1 MMQEGGGFLRPNGDI
16 TGRTYIPGGELTE
29 YAKTNDEYGIQPIL
43 YILNTK
49 NVIIN
54 LISYSSLNG
63 FIFELILPEDAESP
77 YLGHLAGVVGV
88 YQIRH
93 FIIKLV
99 VLTTNSED
107 SILPYVKGIIKKPV
121 VINKFILESNIQDN
135 VWLGSVSE
143 NIEAISPPVLY
154 AKPFNSENSMG
165 HDVVWLLNQFNN
177 KRTTAV
183 DRDYTPNV
191 VHYLTNTITNT
202 KGFVGNRGL
211 GIILM
216 PAAPNAVIFYDFID
230 SIKNRITNRE
240 IEANAALII
249 LKDLF
254 ASVIAQIVRMYIYL
268 KVIHLDL
275 HGGNILI
282 YEHKGSGDTITYK
295 SSIIDFGIASKLE
308 TMKPDAYFSVVEKSE
323 MVDEITELE
332 AEFKDLMSLSD
343 IELGN
348 KGALFMIKVIE
359 YIRYYDAMVHYSKY
373 KFIND
378 AFLGYRNDV
387 TKNKVVDRTGKT
399 YDIFINANNPTPTMY
414 YNDDKYVLNADN
426 TITVFDAKHEGGI
439 KIAVN
444 DGDNTTKTRP
454 TIKEYV
460 SDGLDEYNAY
470 GFDKLF
476 WMKEYIIN
484 NEVMKN
490 AFDKLKDMMKSNAVS
505 ITDRRRGRSRS
516 RSPDATEGGP
526 MSVAIDPLA
535 SEPKSRSRRD
545 DPLEG
550 RRRERGRLERGGKS
564 RKSKQS
570 KKSKKTK
577 KSKKSK
583 KSKTL

>member
-1 MMQEGGGFLRPNGDI
+1 MQDGGGFLRPNGDI

-43 YILNTK
+43 YILQTK

-63 FIFELILPEDAESP
+63 FIFEIILPEDAESP

-88 YQIRH
+88 HQIH
-93 FIIKLV
+93 DFIIKLV
-99 VLTTNSED
+99 VITTNPEE
-107 SILPYVKGIIKKPV
+107 SILPYGGVKKEPAL
-121 VINKFILESNIQDN
+121 INNFILESNIQDN
-135 VWLGSVSE
+135 IWLGSVSE

-154 AKPFNSENSMG
+154 AKTFNSANSNR
-165 HDVVWLLNQFNN
+165 DNLEWLLGQFNN
-177 KRTTAV
+177 KRTNTIGP
-183 DRDYTPNV
+183 DYTPSV
-191 VHYLTNTITNT
+191 IHYLKSAIINA
-202 KGFVGNRGL
+202 KGLVGDRGL

-230 SIKNRITNRE
+230 SIKKRITNRE

-254 ASVIAQIVRMYIYL
+254 ASVIAQIVRIYIYL

-282 YEHKGSGDTITYK
+282 YDHKGSGDTIMYK
-295 SSIIDFGIASKLE
+295 SSIIDFGIASKLD
-308 TMKPDAYFSVVEKSE
+308 TMKSDAYFSRGEKSE
-323 MVDEITELE
+323 MVAEITSLA
-332 AEFKDLMSLSD
+332 AEFEDLMSLSD

-348 KGALFMIKVIE
+348 KGALFIKKVIE
-359 YIRYYDAMVHYSKY
+359 YIRYYDAMVHYSKF

-378 AFLGYRNDV
+378 ALVGYTNDG
-387 TKNKVVDRTGKT
+387 TKRTVVDRNGIKYEIFVHATSGK
-399 YDIFINANNPTPTMY
+399 PTMY
-414 YNDDKYVLNADN
+414 YKNDTYELNADN
-426 TITVFDAKHEGGI
+426 TITAFDARHPTTGR
-439 KIAVN
+439 KIAVIN
-444 DGDNTTKTRP
+444 GDNMTKTRP
-454 TIKEYV
+454 TIKEYRGDNLV
-460 SDGLDEYNAY
+460 AFA
-470 GFDKLF
+470 FDKLN
-476 WMKEYIIN
+476 WMSEYIN

-490 AFDKLKDMMKSNAVS
+490 AFDKLKEMMKAKLEHDNAVS
-505 ITDRRRGRSRS
+505 LTEIRQSRSRS

-526 MSVAIDPLA
+526 KSVAIDTLA

-564 RKSKQS
+564 KKSKPIKKSKQ
-570 KKSKKTK
+570 TK

>member
-1 MMQEGGGFLRPNGDI
+1 MQEGGGFLRPNGDI
-16 TGRTYIPGGELTE
+16 TGKTYRPVGGLTE
-29 YAKTNDEYGIQPIL
+29 YAETNDTYGTQPIS
-43 YILNTK
+43 YILNTE
-49 NVIIN
+49 NVILN

-63 FIFELILPEDAESP
+63 FIFEIILPEDAESP

-88 YQIRH
+88 YQIRR

-99 VLTTNSED
+99 VTTTNSD
-107 SILPYVKGIIKKPV
+107 DHISPYGPAKKKPA
-121 VINKFILESNIQDN
+121 VINNFILESNIQDN

-154 AKPFNSENSMG
+154 AKTFNSGNSNR
-165 HDVVWLLNQFNN
+165 HNIEWLLNLFTN
-177 KRTTAV
+177 KRTTTVGANS
-183 DRDYTPNV
+183 THTLI
-191 VHYLTNTITNT
+191 HYLKKTIINTI
-202 KGFVGNRGL
+202 GFVGNRGL

-230 SIKNRITNRE
+230 SIQNRITNRE
-240 IEANAALII
+240 IERNAAQNI
-249 LKDLF
+249 LNDLF

-282 YEHKGSGDTITYK
+282 YEHKGSGDTIMYK
-295 SSIIDFGIASKLE
+295 SSIIDFGIASKLD
-308 TMKPDAYFSVVEKSE
+308 TMKSDAYFSRGEKSE
-323 MVDEITELE
+323 MDAEITEL
-332 AEFKDLMSLSD
+332 AVEFEDLISKSA

-348 KGALFMIKVIE
+348 KGALFIKKVIE

-378 AFLGYRNDV
+378 AFVGYTNDG
-387 TKNKVVDRTGKT
+387 TKRTVVDRNGIK
-399 YDIFINANNPTPTMY
+399 YEIFINANNPNPTMY
-414 YNDDKYVLNADN
+414 YNNDKYVLNADN

-454 TIKEYV
+454 TVTEYMGNDSV
-460 SDGLDEYNAY
+460 AF

-476 WMKEYIIN
+476 WMKEYIN
-484 NEVMKN
+484 NEVVMKN
-490 AFDKLKDMMKSNAVS
+490 AFDKLKEMMKAKLEPDNAVS
-505 ITDRRRGRSRS
+505 LAEIRQSRSRS

-526 MSVAIDPLA
+526 KSVAIDPLA
-535 SEPKSRSRRD
+535 SEPKSRRD
-545 DPLEG
+545 DRL
-550 RRRERGRLERGGKS
+550 ERGRGERGRRERGGKS
-564 RKSKQS
+564 
-570 KKSKKTK
+570 KKSKPTKKSKTTK